1 MVHGRSLKKWSTVFL
16 DDLAEE
22 TYEFKVVTYTDHRRD
37 DYVRYFNDYKA
48 ALEYW
53 KSQIMR
59 NAYAEHTASAAI
71 IRVSTGEPIHR
82 QTWRV

>member
-22 TYEFKVVTYTDHRRD
+22 TYEFKVVTYTDHRINRS
-37 DYVRYFNDYKA
+37 VKYFNDYEEALKCFKA
-48 ALEYW
+48 C
-53 KSQIMR
+53 IMT
-59 NAYAEHTASAAI
+59 NYDAKFTATAAI
-71 IRVSTGEPIHR
+71 VRTKTGEPIIR